1 MLCNSCTIYPA
12 ARAGLQKS
20 YDFSTLAGSMSKIGK
35 SSITFLLLLF
45 SSGIFPKYG
54 KRYISFLLLLLSD
67 PQKTRSEYITAY
79 FFQLSGQQHPA
90 SPRKYALSIGKNSLE
105 SLSGN
110 YLHPLRGYSTPQTAL
125 IRCLQAF
132 FNVLK
137 IALNPLFCQYN
148 DNYLDKLKNM
158 CYNSIIGHLHTIKDK
173 KYFLQKGGQR

>member
-1 MLCNSCTIYPA
+1 
-12 ARAGLQKS
+12 
-20 YDFSTLAGSMSKIGK
+20 MSKYGK
-35 SSITFLLLLF
+35 SSITFLLLL
-45 SSGIFPKYG
+45 SSSYPLAVYFQNMG
-54 KRYISFLLLLLSD
+54 KDTYLFCSCYSPALKNLRK

-105 SLSGN
+105 NLSGN
-110 YLHPLRGYSTPQTAL
+110 YLHPLRGYKTPQTAL

-158 CYNSIIGHLHTIKDK
+158 CYNSIIGHLHTIKDR
-173 KYFLQKGGQR
+173 KYFL

>member
-1 MLCNSCTIYPA
+1 MLLKFSTIYPA

-20 YDFSTLAGSMSKIGK
+20 YDFSTLAGSMSKYGK

-45 SSGIFPKYG
+45 
-54 KRYISFLLLLLSD
+54 SD

-79 FFQLSGQQHPA
+79 FFQLSGQQPPA

-110 YLHPLRGYSTPQTAL
+110 YLHPLRGYNTPQTAL

-158 CYNSIIGHLHTIKDK
+158 CYNSIIGHLHTIKDE
-173 KYFLQKGGQR
+173 KYFL